1 MKKKICIS
9 LMAAFAV
16 LLTVSAYF
24 LIGGK
29 VDDNTQAEKYE
40 SIAEIVAQPDETA
53 EPVQLTEDKT
63 LLPDYSELYFQ
74 NTDMVG
80 WISIQDTNINY
91 PVMQS
96 VDEPNF
102 YLKHGFDKTYSDYG
116 CPFINVDEKSYMPVN
131 GFTTVDLG
139 CERGNNVYNFVQKT
153 DAPVSGT
160 YLELFESIWNDKVK
174 MQDVTDEVI
183 DNITTAYNENSPDF
197 IYFVTLYNIFNE
209 FLEDVSEDVL
219 PNEATGFKESKI
231 WNMLYNFQKDIQSK

>member
-74 NTDMVG
+74 NTKNMVAEMN
-80 WISIQDTNINY
+80 TL
-91 PVMQS
+91 
-96 VDEPNF
+96 VD
-102 YLKHGFDKTYSDYG
+102 
-116 CPFINVDEKSYMPVN
+116 SY
-131 GFTTVDLG
+131 T
-139 CERGNNVYNFVQKT
+139 
-153 DAPVSGT
+153 
-160 YLELFESIWNDKVK
+160 
-174 MQDVTDEVI
+174 
-183 DNITTAYNENSPDF
+183 NENAKKDVIQPAHSGIGEICIYGF
-197 IYFVTLYNIFNE
+197 IA
-209 FLEDVSEDVL
+209 FLHARSYL
-219 PNEATGFKESKI
+219 CIT
-231 WNMLYNFQKDIQSK
+231 QS